1 MSFIHP
7 DASLMDTE
15 RSHLDPGAP
24 VAAAADRVN
33 GENEKQFSPEVEVE
47 RENET
52 RASNSSPREQLQIKI
67 VMLKVQVNYL
77 IEQTL
82 LVALS
87 RLIRF
92 STSQLASNRL
102 GLGALGSWEQSQ
114 LNCECSED
122 LEQNVS

>member
-15 RSHLDPGAP
+15 RSHLELGATAA
-24 VAAAADRVN
+24 AAAADRVN
-33 GENEKQFSPEVEVE
+33 EENEKQFLLEVGRV
-47 RENET
+47 NET
-52 RASNSSPREQLQIKI
+52 RASNSSPRDQLQIKI
-67 VMLKVQVNYL
+67 VMLKVQVNCL

-87 RLIRF
+87 HFIRF
-92 STSQLASNRL
+92 STSRVALSRL
-102 GLGALGSWEQSQ
+102 GQGALGSWEQSQ
-114 LNCECSED
+114 LNCECIED

>member
-92 STSQLASNRL
+92 STSRLASNRL

>member
-24 VAAAADRVN
+24 VAAAANRVN
-33 GENEKQFSPEVEVE
+33 GENEKQFSLEVEVE

-77 IEQTL
+77 IERTL

-114 LNCECSED
+114 LNCECIED

>member
-33 GENEKQFSPEVEVE
+33 GENEKQFSPEVE

-114 LNCECSED
+114 LNCECIED

>member
-24 VAAAADRVN
+24 VAAAAAADRVN
-33 GENEKQFSPEVEVE
+33 GENEKQFSPEVE

-92 STSQLASNRL
+92 STSRAMRRVDSVRERWAPGNNH
-102 GLGALGSWEQSQ
+102 S
-114 LNCECSED
+114 
-122 LEQNVS
+122 

>member
-24 VAAAADRVN
+24 VAADRVN
-33 GENEKQFSPEVEVE
+33 GENEEVEVE

-122 LEQNVS
+122 VKQNVS

>member
-33 GENEKQFSPEVEVE
+33 GENEKQFSLEVEVE
-47 RENET
+47 RENEA

-87 RLIRF
+87 RFIRF
-92 STSQLASNRL
+92 STSRLASNRL
-102 GLGALGSWEQSQ
+102 SLGALGSWEQSK

-122 LEQNVS
+122 VKQNVS